1 LHEKYRNMDRIVTP
15 TLVLRI
21 TLAAVFFMHGIPSI
35 FTGAVNN
42 FGNQHLNTVGFA
54 PMGLPLAWAI
64 NLSHVA
70 CAILLILNRYIRL
83 AAIVT
88 IPILVAGIIMVHA
101 AHGWFVVGEGTN
113 GVEFNVLLISVLVYL
128 AIINKKGVIA

>member
-1 LHEKYRNMDRIVTP
+1 MNRIITP

-42 FGNQHLNTVGFA
+42 FGNHHLNTAGFA
-54 PMGLPLAWAI
+54 PIGLPLAWAI
-64 NLSHVA
+64 KLSHVA

-83 AAIVT
+83 VAIVT
-88 IPILVAGIIMVHA
+88 IPILVAGIIMIHA
-101 AHGWFVVGEGTN
+101 TEGWFVVGEGRN
-113 GVEFNVLLISVLVYL
+113 GVEFNVLLISALVYL

>member
-1 LHEKYRNMDRIVTP
+1 MDRIITP

-21 TLAAVFFMHGIPSI
+21 ALAAVFFMHGIPSI

-42 FGNQHLNTVGFA
+42 FGNQYLNQVGFA
-54 PMGLPLAWAI
+54 PIGLPLAWAI
-64 NLSHVA
+64 KLSHVA

-83 AAIVT
+83 AAFVT
-88 IPILVAGIIMVHA
+88 IPILVAGIIMIHA
-101 AHGWFVVGEGTN
+101 AEGWFVVGGGRN
-113 GVEFNVLLISVLVYL
+113 GVEFNVLLISALVYL

>member
-1 LHEKYRNMDRIVTP
+1 MDRIITP

-21 TLAAVFFMHGIPSI
+21 ALAAVFFMHGIPSI

-42 FGNQHLNTVGFA
+42 FGTQYLNEVGFD
-54 PMGLPLAWAI
+54 PIGLPLAWAI
-64 NLSHVA
+64 KLSHVA

-88 IPILVAGIIMVHA
+88 IPILIAGIVMI
-101 AHGWFVVGEGTN
+101 HGAEGWYVVGAGRN
-113 GVEFNVLLISVLVYL
+113 GVEFNILLISALVYL

>member
-1 LHEKYRNMDRIVTP
+1 MDRIITP

-21 TLAAVFFMHGIPSI
+21 ALAAVFFMHGIPSI

-42 FGNQHLNTVGFA
+42 FGNQYLNQVGFD
-54 PMGLPLAWAI
+54 PIGLPLAWAI
-64 NLSHVA
+64 KLSHVA

-83 AAIVT
+83 AAFVT
-88 IPILVAGIIMVHA
+88 IPILVAGIIMIHA
-101 AHGWFVVGEGTN
+101 AEGWFVVGGGRN
-113 GVEFNVLLISVLVYL
+113 GVEFNVLLISALVYL

>member
-1 LHEKYRNMDRIVTP
+1 MDRIITS

-42 FGNQHLNTVGFA
+42 FGNLYLNEVGFA
-54 PMGLPLAWAI
+54 PIGLPLAWMI
-64 NLSHVA
+64 KLSHVA
-70 CAILLILNRYIRL
+70 CAVLLILNRYIRV
-83 AAIVT
+83 AALIT
-88 IPILVAGIIMVHA
+88 IPILVAGIIMIHA
-101 AHGWFVVGEGTN
+101 AEGWFVVGAGRN

-128 AIINKKGVIA
+128 AIINKKGVVA